1 MSHRTPITIIAV
13 AVLSLALGCAGYSV
27 GGKSL
32 FSRDVATVCVPIVE
46 ADSYRRGTAERLT
59 EAIIKRIES
68 KSIYKVVQRP
78 SADSTLRCQLRS
90 ERQGLGL
97 VNDYDDPRQKTET
110 MVVEVSWTDRRDR
123 ELVSARRDLEWNTAV
138 GHVQTETYL
147 VPEMGGSQATAEQE
161 AINRLADQ
169 IVGMMEIPW

>member
-1 MSHRTPITIIAV
+1 MTRQLFTLT
-13 AVLSLALGCAGYSV
+13 LLALFLTGCAGYSV

-32 FSRDVATVCVPIVE
+32 FSRDVATVYVPIVE
-46 ADSYRRGTAERLT
+46 SDSYRRGLAERLT

-78 SADSTLRCQLRS
+78 AAADSTLRCRLIS
-90 ERQGLGL
+90 DRQGLSL

-110 MVVEVSWTDRRDR
+110 MTVEVSWTDRRDR
-123 ELVSARRDLEWNTAV
+123 EMNHLAGDIEWNTAT
-138 GHVQTETYL
+138 GKVQAETFL
-147 VPEMGGSQATAEQE
+147 VPEMGSSQATAEHE

-169 IVGMMEIPW
+169 IVGMMETPW